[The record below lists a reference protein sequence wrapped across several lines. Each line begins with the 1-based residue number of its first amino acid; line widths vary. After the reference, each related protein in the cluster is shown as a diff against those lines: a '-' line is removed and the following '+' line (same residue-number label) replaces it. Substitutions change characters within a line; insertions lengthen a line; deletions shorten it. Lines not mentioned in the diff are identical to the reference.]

1 MALAGREKFSVLS
14 RNGPRGQVPGTK
26 ICVFEVPVA
35 LINVESVSVNCR
47 PQTGGEMQTAE

>member
-1 MALAGREKFSVLS
+1 MALAGREVFGAFEK
-14 RNGPRGQVPGTK
+14 RPRGQVPGTK